1 MPHAHGANQS
11 HHWTK
16 KKTFRSNRCKQCF
29 FFLKCYSSCFFL
41 TNSMKF
47 TPEFY
52 YLCILFSTLFKL
64 LAMVFKQFVTI
75 ILFEPVCTCIIQHY
89 LNDKLA
95 IAYSEYFDSTG
106 KRSQKRSK
114 LYDLWCSSITKYRLK
129 NTCIIIE
136 EWTHERHFN

>member
-1 MPHAHGANQS
+1 MLMEQINPIIEQKRKLSEAIGVNS
-11 HHWTK
+11 VFK
-16 KKTFRSNRCKQCF
+16 KK
-29 FFLKCYSSCFFL
+29 KCYSSCFFL

-95 IAYSEYFDSTG
+95 IAYSEYFDSAG